1 MELSVWRQLA
11 TPYGIYNRDQ
21 SPDARE
27 NQEAYKNWQY
37 FKKNQSDLTQ
47 QWKMNWA
54 KKLIESY
61 EEKETE
67 ENENPETE

>member
-1 MELSVWRQLA
+1 MTIAVDLGRKA
-11 TPYGIYNRDQ
+11 TKQ
-21 SPDARE
+21 TEE

-37 FKKNQSDLTQ
+37 FKKNQSDLTE
-47 QWKMNWA
+47 QWKTYWA

-67 ENENPETE
+67 ENEKSPETE